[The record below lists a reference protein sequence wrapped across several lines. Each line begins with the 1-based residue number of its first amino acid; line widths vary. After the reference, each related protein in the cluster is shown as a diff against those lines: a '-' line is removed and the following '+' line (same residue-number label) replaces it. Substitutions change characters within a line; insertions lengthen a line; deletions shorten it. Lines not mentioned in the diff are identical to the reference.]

1 MIYAVIYFGGIAAIA
16 ISYGVWV
23 ALDEG
28 EAPIVFMGLAIV
40 GVWVWPLLLP
50 LLLLALLGAR
60 TATFIRD
67 HQSKGGQSNA

>member
-40 GVWVWPLLLP
+40 GVWVWPLLL
-50 LLLLALLGAR
+50 LLALLALLGAR
-60 TATFIRD
+60 TTNFIRNR
-67 HQSKGGQSNA
+67 QSKRDQSNA